1 MTIGRYI
8 ILLLIIS
15 LISPELS
22 YTQAV
27 GNGIRIDLSEKLSL
41 DTDGGQ
47 FAQLFIPDYYQ
58 SGPDDGRYN
67 LVIHLHSASWAAENH
82 VYRAQANSVIFN
94 IHLGAFS
101 SPYQNYFSN
110 QNVFQAILDTISNE
124 LERNQIESN
133 PILKNLIMT
142 SFSAGYAGL
151 REILKQSAYY
161 NQIQAIHLADGLHAT
176 SSAPIMEEQMQD
188 FVRFARDARDNKKI
202 MKLTHSSI
210 PTPGYESTTST
221 ANYLIEHI
229 GSDRKLVNEQDEIGA
244 MYSRCDT
251 GWFNLRGYLGETA
264 NDHMQH
270 LYAMH
275 MMISSTMNI
284 QDDSLTSIKKTQI
297 NPRNYRLEQNW
308 PNPFNPSTRISYS
321 LATRECVTLRLF
333 NPIGQLIKTLYA
345 GVQAPGKHRVELFAE
360 GLPSGSYIYVLQ
372 SKGIKLS
379 RKCLILK

>member
-1 MTIGRYI
+1 
-8 ILLLIIS
+8 
-15 LISPELS
+15 
-22 YTQAV
+22 
-27 GNGIRIDLSEKLSL
+27 
-41 DTDGGQ
+41 
-47 FAQLFIPDYYQ
+47 
-58 SGPDDGRYN
+58 
-67 LVIHLHSASWAAENH
+67 
-82 VYRAQANSVIFN
+82 
-94 IHLGAFS
+94 
-101 SPYQNYFSN
+101 
-110 QNVFQAILDTISNE
+110 
-124 LERNQIESN
+124 
-133 PILKNLIMT
+133 
-142 SFSAGYAGL
+142 
-151 REILKQSAYY
+151 
-161 NQIQAIHLADGLHAT
+161 
-176 SSAPIMEEQMQD
+176 
-188 FVRFARDARDNKKI
+188 

-321 LATRECVTLRLF
+321 LATRECVTLRLS